1 MRVLALRSRVRIF
14 ATDLNAMPLNT
25 KYLTNG
31 ETGAH
36 PKHCV
41 PVMGQPPMTDLN
53 DLKVFERVAAF
64 GSFSDA
70 GRALGIPK
78 STVSPALPVLKLNW
92 ERA

>member
-1 MRVLALRSRVRIF
+1 
-14 ATDLNAMPLNT
+14 
-25 KYLTNG
+25 
-31 ETGAH
+31 
-36 PKHCV
+36 
-41 PVMGQPPMTDLN
+41 MTDLN